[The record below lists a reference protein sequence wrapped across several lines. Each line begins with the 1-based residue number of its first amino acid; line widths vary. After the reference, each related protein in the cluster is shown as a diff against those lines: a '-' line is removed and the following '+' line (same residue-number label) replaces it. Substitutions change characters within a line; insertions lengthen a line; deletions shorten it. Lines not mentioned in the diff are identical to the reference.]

1 MDAEEEPSGRRVEDL
16 VLDAARDCVLA
27 YGVRRTTVTDVAR
40 RAGVSRMSVYRR
52 WPDVQSLVAD
62 LMSREWHRV
71 IVDAARQAAAADGP
85 LRARLVTQSVTAAA
99 TLRVHPL
106 LRKILEVDPEIL
118 LPYMLD
124 RRGAGQEEML
134 GFLIEMIAAGQAE
147 GSVRAG
153 DPARLARAV
162 LLTAQSFV
170 LSVATVTDGHTPSD
184 LDAELT
190 LLLDRYLSPAGG
202 ASTDRAPGSTRTR
215 SSPSVVSGSPS
226 A

>member
-1 MDAEEEPSGRRVEDL
+1 MDAEEEPGGRRVEDL

-134 GFLIEMIAAGQAE
+134 GFLVEMIAAGQAE
-147 GSVRAG
+147 GSVRDG

-190 LLLDRYLSPAGG
+190 LLLDRYLSPV
-202 ASTDRAPGSTRTR
+202 RA
-215 SSPSVVSGSPS
+215 
-226 A
+226 

>member
-1 MDAEEEPSGRRVEDL
+1 M
-16 VLDAARDCVLA
+16 LDAARDCVLA

-52 WPDVQSLVAD
+52 WPDVQSLVGD

-85 LRARLVTQSVTAAA
+85 LRTRLVAQSVAAAA
-99 TLRVHPL
+99 TLRAHPL
-106 LRKILEVDPEIL
+106 LRKILEVDPEVL

-134 GFLIEMIAAGQAE
+134 GFLVEMIAAGQAE
-147 GSVRAG
+147 DSIRAG

-170 LSVATVTDGHTPSD
+170 LSLATVTDGHTPSD
-184 LDAELT
+184 FDEELT
-190 LLLDRYLSPAGG
+190 LLLDRYLSPGTCPG
-202 ASTDRAPGSTRTR
+202 APAAPR
-215 SSPSVVSGSPS
+215 SP
-226 A
+226 

>member
-1 MDAEEEPSGRRVEDL
+1 MADL

-85 LRARLVTQSVTAAA
+85 LRSRLVAQSVAAAA
-99 TLRVHPL
+99 TLRTHPL

-134 GFLIEMIAAGQAE
+134 GFLVEMIAAGQTE
-147 GSVRAG
+147 GSIRTG

-170 LSVATVTDGHTPSD
+170 LSVATVSDGHTPSD
-184 LDAELT
+184 FDEELT
-190 LLLDRYLSPAGG
+190 LLLDRYLSPAGQ
-202 ASTDRAPGSTRTR
+202 SR
-215 SSPSVVSGSPS
+215 
-226 A
+226 